1 MELVKLLGIWRRW
14 EWKTPPARFCLVRGE
29 AVEVASGQK
38 RRREGAWGVGRVF
51 PHT

>member
-1 MELVKLLGIWRRW
+1 MALVKLLRIWRRW
-14 EWKTPPARFCLVRGE
+14 EWKTPPARFCLVRE
-29 AVEVASGQK
+29 KAVEVGQK